1 MSCHCS
7 QAIRWKF
14 TAVICK
20 VGDSQRRQRLISIW
34 RCWPTVIP
42 WSSNWTLSP
51 CRNRSSK
58 WVSANRQLFG
68 ALSYSSQSSVSNCW
82 RAGSAIFTALAKTC
96 STCPCPRC
104 ARKSASA
111 VSAHTH
117 RLSGVLIASLPVYA
131 PAAISNCAISS
142 KPRSRASSSGVLPY
156 LSVRCGLAPCSSNN
170 CTIAC
175 CLIPPSLST
184 IASSSGVQP
193 TWLVWLTLIS
203 VCAKSSF
210 TILKWPFSQAGVRP
224 TPPKRVTQLRSGL
237 VGKIIRSRVKSS
249 FRQLIKKGFKQVWS
263 CLLISAPASI
273 NAWTQAYCWYKL
285 ASVIAV
291 FPDDRR
297 Y

>member
-1 MSCHCS
+1 MLTNRNTLIVKLNLITMPEQIIKVSEC
-7 QAIRWKF
+7 QPTTVWRIVVLF
-14 TAVICK
+14 TK
-20 VGDSQRRQRLISIW
+20 QRQ
-34 RCWPTVIP
+34 
-42 WSSNWTLSP
+42 
-51 CRNRSSK
+51 
-58 WVSANRQLFG
+58 QLL
-68 ALSYSSQSSVSNCW
+68 AS
-82 RAGSAIFTALAKTC
+82 RSAIFTALAKTC

-237 VGKIIRSRVKSS
+237 AGKIIRSSVKSS
-249 FRQLIKKGFKQVWS
+249 FRQLIKKD
-263 CLLISAPASI
+263 LNRYDL
-273 NAWTQAYCWYKL
+273 AY
-285 ASVIAV
+285 
-291 FPDDRR
+291 
-297 Y
+297 